1 MNSPYQYLMLSS
13 PPEKRAKFAALK
25 QQYGSF
31 FAFHG
36 SSMENWHAI
45 MRQGL
50 RNLSNTNLM
59 TTGAGTKTKGFF
71 TYIYFS
77 VWRWYLSVTVK

>member
-1 MNSPYQYLMLSS
+1 MKSEHQYLMLSS
-13 PPEKRAKFAALK
+13 PPEKRIKFAALR

-31 FAFHG
+31 YAFHG

-50 RNLSNTNLM
+50 KNLSNTKLM
-59 TTGAGTKTKGFF
+59 TTGAAVRNVIK
-71 TYIYFS
+71 
-77 VWRWYLSVTVK
+77 